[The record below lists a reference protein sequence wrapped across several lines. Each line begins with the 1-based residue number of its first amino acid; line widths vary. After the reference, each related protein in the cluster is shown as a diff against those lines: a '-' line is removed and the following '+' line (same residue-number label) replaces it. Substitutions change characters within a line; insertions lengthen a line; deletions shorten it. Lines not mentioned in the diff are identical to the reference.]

1 MGTRRDHPEVGM
13 EPSRTTS
20 NLGVAAVVC
29 LIAAFALSALG
40 MLIAPAFA
48 EGDLAAVRDDDAQ
61 ELAVVEQDP
70 DDDDDDDGDDD
81 DDDDDATKDTRSG
94 SRSIGSHSRDT
105 RTGTTNGT
113 GISRTVSNSS
123 SRSRDT
129 KTGTTRGT
137 GPSRSVSNSS

>member
-1 MGTRRDHPEVGM
+1 MGTRPFHHLEVGM

-20 NLGVAAVVC
+20 NLGIAAVVC
-29 LIAAFALSALG
+29 LIAAFTLSALG
-40 MLIAPAFA
+40 VLIAPAFA
-48 EGDLAAVRDDDAQ
+48 GGDLAAVRDDDAQ
-61 ELAVVEQDP
+61 ELAVVAQDP
-70 DDDDDDDGDDD
+70 DDDDDDE
-81 DDDDDATKDTRSG
+81 TTRSTRSG
-94 SRSIGSHSRDT
+94 SRSIGSNSRNT

-123 SRSRDT
+123 SRSHNT